1 VHIDRYGLGP
11 TDLIFR
17 FDTFQLA
24 APGRRLRVVED
35 LGRTEP
41 NAAGRTYAHGSLSAY
56 TAGRCRCQHCRAAF
70 ADYRAARRTDGLD
83 APRGIRERDTDGH
96 LPRDW
101 FRNHIWQCACD
112 AAGLDPRPRL
122 HDLRH
127 SQASWL
133 LAGGADLQVVKE
145 RLGHGSI
152 ATTGKYLHTLP
163 TADETA
169 LAALRR
175 IRGTS

>member
-1 VHIDRYGLGP
+1 VLDVLAHVEQYSLGA

-17 FDTFQLA
+17 FDTFQST
-24 APGRRLRVVED
+24 APGRRLRAVED
-35 LGRTEP
+35 LGRTGP
-41 NAAGRTYAHGSLSAY
+41 NAAGRTYSHGSLSAY
-56 TAGRCRCQHCRAAF
+56 TAGRCRCLHCRAAF
-70 ADYRAARRTDGLD
+70 AEYRAARRAGCS
-83 APRGIRERDTDGH
+83 P
-96 LPRDW
+96 
-101 FRNHIWQCACD
+101 
-112 AAGLDPRPRL
+112 AALTSR
-122 HDLRH
+122 
-127 SQASWL
+127 SS
-133 LAGGADLQVVKE
+133 KE